1 MKYTKIIFFLT
12 TILLFSSCKKEE
24 PLRPNNTVVSNS
36 EVYEFIDIDWV
47 LSDSRFY
54 MENLDNGDKNFY
66 DHFGSSQFQSTLD
79 PISGAD
85 IPFDSIS
92 QGVTT
97 WRFTSNNFILNSVKY
112 YEFTHTENTVVAV
125 GMENGS
131 SRPMTI
137 IDIDDVSITFKVH
150 EAYGSLDGIN
160 YAYYSTLT
168 FVRAGE
174 TCSSCQ
180 PNSDYGYVYQGVIN
194 DNVSINGI
202 IGTKWVVTKYY
213 DGFSDTYPND
223 TLDFY
228 SGTQYRINSGTPTN
242 YTLYSVFG
250 SNMSELTLYGFYTIG
265 GDYSGMVP
273 DNFVTNGQINSVS
286 FTDIFNTNNYKLVEM
301 VRIQ

>member
-194 DNVSINGI
+194 NNVSTNEI
-202 IGTKWVVTKYY
+202 IGTKWVVTKYC
-213 DGFSDTYPND
+213 
-223 TLDFY
+223 LW
-228 SGTQYRINSGTPTN
+228 
-242 YTLYSVFG
+242 
-250 SNMSELTLYGFYTIG
+250 
-265 GDYSGMVP
+265 
-273 DNFVTNGQINSVS
+273 
-286 FTDIFNTNNYKLVEM
+286 
-301 VRIQ
+301 

>member
-286 FTDIFNTNNYKLVEM
+286 FTDIFNTNNNKLVWM

>member
-213 DGFSDTYPND
+213 DGFSNNYPND

-242 YTLYSVFG
+242 YTSYSIFG
-250 SNMSELTLYGFYTIG
+250 NNMSELTLYGFYTIG
-265 GDYSGMVP
+265 GDFSGMVP
-273 DNFVTNGQINSVS
+273 DNFVTNGEINSAL
-286 FTDIFNTNNYKLVEM
+286 FTDIFNTNNDKLVWM

>member
-194 DNVSINGI
+194 NNVSTNEI

-228 SGTQYRINSGTPTN
+228 SGTQYRISSGTPTN

-250 SNMSELTLYGFYTIG
+250 SNMSELTLYGFYTIS

-286 FTDIFNTNNYKLVEM
+286 FTDIFNTNNNKLVWM
-301 VRIQ
+301 TRIQ

>member
-250 SNMSELTLYGFYTIG
+250 SNMSELTL
-265 GDYSGMVP
+265 
-273 DNFVTNGQINSVS
+273 
-286 FTDIFNTNNYKLVEM
+286 
-301 VRIQ
+301 